1 LFSQYFWPENF
12 RVNDIA
18 TFLKTKKYELSVLT
32 GYPSYPKKEIFNNFY
47 LNKKSF
53 NKFKKIEIIRVPVIA
68 RKESNILIILNYI
81 SFFFSSLFISKL
93 FLCF

>member
-1 LFSQYFWPENF
+1 MKVLLFSQYFWPENF

-18 TFLKTKKYELSVLT
+18 IFLKTKKYELSVLT

-47 LNKKSF
+47 HNKKNF

-68 RKESNILIILNYI
+68 RKESNILIIV
-81 SFFFSSLFISKL
+81 
-93 FLCF
+93 LC